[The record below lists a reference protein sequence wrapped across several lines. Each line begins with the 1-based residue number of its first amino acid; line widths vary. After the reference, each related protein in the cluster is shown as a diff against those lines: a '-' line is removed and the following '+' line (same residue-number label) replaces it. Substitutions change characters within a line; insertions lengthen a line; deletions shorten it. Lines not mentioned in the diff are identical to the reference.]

1 MSYLPKQNSPFEVWN
16 LQVAARTNPATL
28 QRRIQ
33 ELVRFANQCGLLV
46 KVVGPDVYGGVTP
59 VDDSDPTV
67 VIEEI

>member
-33 ELVRFANQCGLLV
+33 ELVRFANQSLNQR
-46 KVVGPDVYGGVTP
+46 DIFDMP
-59 VDDSDPTV
+59 VFF
-67 VIEEI
+67 